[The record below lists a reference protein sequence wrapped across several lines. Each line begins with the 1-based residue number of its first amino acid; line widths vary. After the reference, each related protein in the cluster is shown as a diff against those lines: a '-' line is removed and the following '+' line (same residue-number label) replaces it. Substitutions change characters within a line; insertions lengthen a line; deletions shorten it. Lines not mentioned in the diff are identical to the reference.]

1 MLPLLL
7 HSSHLS
13 HRSLLSLLH
22 FSLWRDC
29 LLLCGSKLT
38 LILSGCFIKTSGG
51 VQFHFQACVC
61 ACVWWWLRGSLY
73 TFSAFQFVMSQV
85 PGGKKWINTIRGERP
100 SDGSGSWCEK
110 FWCRVL
116 DSQEC
121 IRYKKKKNMVLYVRG
136 KICSYYCNPTFY
148 YFPSSIML
156 TMVYFFYPTANLYYW
171 FIIIL
176 AIMKSSPSL
185 ML

>member
-13 HRSLLSLLH
+13 HGSLLSLLH

-121 IRYKKKKNMVLYVRG
+121 IRYKKKKTWCY
-136 KICSYYCNPTFY
+136 
-148 YFPSSIML
+148 ML
-156 TMVYFFYPTANLYYW
+156 EEKYAVTIATQHFTIFLLASCWRW
-171 FIIIL
+171 FISFIPQQIYIIDL
-176 AIMKSSPSL
+176 
-185 ML
+185 